1 MSRPSGHLHA
11 VVRRLLVVSVTV
23 ALGAWGIGNASAAFS
38 WRQFQGTTLHVL
50 LSDSHWQQVMQASFP
65 DFEERTGIKLAVEV
79 FPQGQLWD
87 VLEHGLD
94 EPGRVD
100 VFMTVPNLDGL
111 RFLRLGKVHPVTAFL
126 RDPDRTAPEFAWD
139 DILPKTRAAM
149 EWDGEILG
157 PPVMGEH
164 LALLY
169 RKDLFQ
175 DSKMTAPATLA
186 ELEAAARFFQ
196 SKTMEGRFG
205 RGVGVVMRG
214 QGTLATS
221 VYAGVLHALGGH
233 WLDAEGR
240 STVASQESVSALE
253 MLGRLAT
260 CSSTRLTTFGWQE
273 ALEMFSSGSAAM
285 YLEGSSIYP
294 LLEENSA
301 SRVRGK
307 VGYALFPSGPGGPG
321 TSVAVKGLAI
331 GARSSNPAAAWLF
344 LQWAAGPEMSR
355 RALQK
360 GVLVGRQST
369 WRDPALDPPVPAD
382 LAQSFQQAGRI
393 GNPVWAPPMV
403 AVTAGRETIGKAVE
417 AAFKGEDVRAAAQA
431 AQQRMA
437 EIQAATEPASSAR
450 RP

>member
-1 MSRPSGHLHA
+1 MSRSSLRLHEISCA
-11 VVRRLLVVSVTV
+11 FALVGVTLILSLSV
-23 ALGAWGIGNASAAFS
+23 ARSADAAFS
-38 WRQFQGTTLHVL
+38 WRQYQGTTLRVL

-65 DFEERTGIKLAVEV
+65 AFEERTGIKLAVEV
-79 FPQGQLWD
+79 LPQGQLWD
-87 VLEHGLD
+87 VLERGLD

-111 RFLRLGKVHPVTAFL
+111 RFLRLGKLHPVTALL
-126 RDPDRTAPEFAWD
+126 RDPERTAPEFAWD
-139 DILPKTRAAM
+139 DFLPQTRAAM
-149 EWDGEILG
+149 EWDGAILG

-175 DSKMTAPATLA
+175 QEQMPAPTTLP
-186 ELEAAARFFQ
+186 ELEAAARLFHGK
-196 SKTMEGRFG
+196 SMDGKGG
-205 RGVGVVMRG
+205 KGVGVVMRG

-233 WLDAEGR
+233 WFDTQGR
-240 STVASQESVSALE
+240 STAARPESLSALE
-253 MLGRLAT
+253 LLGRLAGYAPP
-260 CSSTRLTTFGWQE
+260 RLPTFGWQE
-273 ALEMFSSGSAAM
+273 ALELFSAGSAAM

-294 LLEENSA
+294 LIEENSA

-344 LQWAAGPEMSR
+344 LQWAAGPEMTR

-360 GVLVGRQST
+360 GVLVCRESA
-369 WRDPALDPPVPAD
+369 WRDPALTPPIPTD
-382 LAQSFQQAGRI
+382 LAQSFQQAGRT

-403 AVTAGRETIGKAVE
+403 AVTAGREAIGKAIE
-417 AAFKGEDVRAAAQA
+417 AAFRGEDLRAAAQA
-431 AQQRMA
+431 AERRMA
-437 EIQAATEPASSAR
+437 DILAATEPATSP